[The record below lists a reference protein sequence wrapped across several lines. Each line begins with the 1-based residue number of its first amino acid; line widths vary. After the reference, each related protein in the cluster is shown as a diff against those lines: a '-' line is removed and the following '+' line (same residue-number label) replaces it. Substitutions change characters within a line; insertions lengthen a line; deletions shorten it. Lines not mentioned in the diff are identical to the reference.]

1 MVVTESLADHI
12 ELETME
18 PNQQQPNKDHDSSNE
33 DVTEALIHNDN
44 EMSVQ
49 EGTSIS
55 VVQQVSKMFGII
67 FI

>member
-1 MVVTESLADHI
+1 MVVTESLTEQI

-18 PNQQQPNKDHDSSNE
+18 PNQLEPNKDHESSNE

-49 EGTSIS
+49 EATSIS
-55 VVQQVSKMFGII
+55 VDQQVSKMFGII

>member
-1 MVVTESLADHI
+1 MVVTESLADYI

-49 EGTSIS
+49 EGTVS
-55 VVQQVSKMFGII
+55 VDQQVSQMFGII

>member
-1 MVVTESLADHI
+1 MVVTESLADQI

-18 PNQQQPNKDHDSSNE
+18 PNQQQPNKDHESSDE

-44 EMSVQ
+44 EMYVQ
-49 EGTSIS
+49 EGTVS
-55 VVQQVSKMFGII
+55 VDQQVSQMFGII